1 MSRTRGKN
9 RHVSLCARVTIA
21 AFACIV
27 LGAIVGALNTQR
39 VVLDL
44 GFTTIPTSLGLGI
57 MLALLLGV
65 LVGGTILAIGVVAP
79 MRRRLRRAES
89 AARSQRQQD

>member
-1 MSRTRGKN
+1 MRLVR
-9 RHVSLCARVTIA
+9 LIA

-57 MLALLLGV
+57 LLALLLGV
-65 LVGGTILAIGVVAP
+65 LVGGTILAIGVIAP
-79 MRRRLRRAES
+79 MRRRLRRAE
-89 AARSQRQQD
+89 AHARAHRNED

>member
-1 MSRTRGKN
+1 MRLVR
-9 RHVSLCARVTIA
+9 LIA

-44 GFTTIPTSLGLGI
+44 GFTTVPTSLGLGI
-57 MLALLLGV
+57 LLALLLGV

-89 AARSQRQQD
+89 AARVPRHQD

>member
-1 MSRTRGKN
+1 MRLVR
-9 RHVSLCARVTIA
+9 LIA

-57 MLALLLGV
+57 LLALLLGV

-89 AARSQRQQD
+89 AARSPRQQD

>member
-1 MSRTRGKN
+1 MRLVR
-9 RHVSLCARVTIA
+9 LIA

-44 GFTTIPTSLGLGI
+44 GFTTVPTSLGLGI
-57 MLALLLGV
+57 LLALLLGV

-89 AARSQRQQD
+89 AARAPRHQD

>member
-1 MSRTRGKN
+1 MRLVR
-9 RHVSLCARVTIA
+9 LIA

-44 GFTTIPTSLGLGI
+44 GFTTVPTSLGLGI
-57 MLALLLGV
+57 LLALLLGV
-65 LVGGTILAIGVVAP
+65 LAGGTILAIGVVAP
-79 MRRRLRRAES
+79 MRRRLRRAEA
-89 AARSQRQQD
+89 AARQPRHQD

>member
-1 MSRTRGKN
+1 MRLLR
-9 RHVSLCARVTIA
+9 LIA

-44 GFTTIPTSLGLGI
+44 GLITLPTSLGLGI
-57 MLALLLGV
+57 LLALLLGV
-65 LVGGTILAIGVVAP
+65 LVGGTILAVGVVAP
-79 MRRRLRRAES
+79 IRRRLRRAEA
-89 AARSQRQQD
+89 AARLPRHQD

>member
-1 MSRTRGKN
+1 MRLLR
-9 RHVSLCARVTIA
+9 LIA

-44 GFTTIPTSLGLGI
+44 GFATIPTSLGLG
-57 MLALLLGV
+57 LLLGV
-65 LVGGTILAIGVVAP
+65 LVGGTILAVGVIAP
-79 MRRRLRRAES
+79 MRRRLRRAEAS
-89 AARSQRQQD
+89 ARLPRHLD

>member
-1 MSRTRGKN
+1 MRLVR
-9 RHVSLCARVTIA
+9 LIA

-44 GFTTIPTSLGLGI
+44 GFTTVPTSLGLGI
-57 MLALLLGV
+57 LLALLLGV

-79 MRRRLRRAES
+79 MRRRLRRAETH
-89 AARSQRQQD
+89 ARAHRNED

>member
-1 MSRTRGKN
+1 MRLVR
-9 RHVSLCARVTIA
+9 LIA

>member
-1 MSRTRGKN
+1 MRLVR
-9 RHVSLCARVTIA
+9 LIA

-44 GFTTIPTSLGLGI
+44 GFTTVPTSLGLGI
-57 MLALLLGV
+57 LLALLLGV
-65 LVGGTILAIGVVAP
+65 LVGGTILAIGGVAP

-89 AARSQRQQD
+89 AARVPRHQD

>member
-1 MSRTRGKN
+1 MRLVR
-9 RHVSLCARVTIA
+9 LIA

-44 GFTTIPTSLGLGI
+44 GFTTVPTSLGLGI
-57 MLALLLGV
+57 LLALLLGV

-89 AARSQRQQD
+89 ATRMARHQD